1 MIRYKSPSQLSIEEF
16 KTPFERDL
24 RPDNRWVKLSN
35 VIPWDDIAHIYC
47 KKMSTKMGAPS
58 KDARVVIGA
67 IIIKHKLNLSD
78 EETVLQ
84 IQENPYLQYFLG
96 YSNYDDSAPPF
107 VPELFVSI
115 RKRLGIEEFKEM
127 NDVIIKKAFEK
138 QKNKPKKSDKQGDTN
153 KNEIAKSKSEKI
165 QDTST
170 NQDHKGKLI
179 FDATVAEQSI
189 KYPNDLELLN
199 DSREISEQLID
210 ELYKQLK
217 LGKKPRTYRIKARKD
232 FLATIKKKRKTRKE
246 IRYSIRK
253 QLNYLKRNFGH
264 IESMLNTADNQNFLL
279 KAMAQRQYWIIQ
291 HIFSQQNYM
300 FTNRTNTCKDRIT
313 SIHQPH
319 VRPIVRGKQSK
330 KTEFGSK
337 LGVSLCEGYASLDHI
352 SWDNYNEGSD
362 LVLHVEN
369 YRNRFGY
376 YPEIVLADNIY
387 GSKVNREYL
396 KSLGIKYGGKPL
408 GRPKKI
414 TEENKEQIAKERCE
428 RKKTYRERIPI
439 EGKFGQGKNGYRLN
453 YIRAKLKDTSES
465 WISSIF
471 FVMNIVNF
479 TKQTE
484 KLKNWLFSQFRNW
497 LIHLKIFLNYKNYLH
512 FLYIGS

>member
-16 KTPFERDL
+16 KTPFEKDL
-24 RPDNRWVKLSN
+24 KADNRWIKLSN
-35 VIPWDDIAHIYC
+35 IIPWDEIAHIYY
-47 KKMSTKMGAPS
+47 KKMSAKMGAPS
-58 KDARVVIGA
+58 KDARIVIGA
-67 IIIKHKLNLSD
+67 LIIKHKLNLSD

-96 YSNYDDSAPPF
+96 YSNYDDSVPPF

-115 RKRLGIEEFKEM
+115 RKRLGRGEFEQM

-138 QKNKPKKSDKQGDTN
+138 QKNKPNKSAKQDDAKKN
-153 KNEIAKSKSEKI
+153 KIVKSKSKKVD
-165 QDTST
+165 DTSI

-179 FDATVAEQSI
+179 FDSTVAEQSI

-210 ELYKQLK
+210 ELYKHLK
-217 LGKKPRTYRIKARKD
+217 LVKKPRTYRKKARKD
-232 FLATIKKKRKTRKE
+232 FLTTIKKKRKSRKE

-264 IESMLNTADNQNFLL
+264 IEKMLNMSDNQNFPL
-279 KAMAQRQYWIIQ
+279 KSISQRQYWIIQ

-319 VRPIVRGKQSK
+319 VRPIVRGKQGK

-337 LGVSLCEGYASLDHI
+337 LGVSLCDGYASLDHI
-352 SWDNYNEGSD
+352 SWDNYNEGMD
-362 LVLHVEN
+362 MPLHVEN

-387 GSKVNREYL
+387 GSKANREYL

-408 GRPKKI
+408 GRPKKL
-414 TEENKEQIAKERCE
+414 TKENKDQLAKERSE

-479 TKQTE
+479 AKQTE
-484 KLKNWLFSQFRNW
+484 KLKNCLFFQLRN
-497 LIHLKIFLNYKNYLH
+497 LHSKLNNLLNYKNYPL
-512 FLYIGS
+512 FFYFCN